1 MEGRVSHNKKSAAL
15 ILSVLLPFSPTPRL
29 YGDPFDKKH
38 KDPKGAGGV
47 KKCNGVRRCYKAG
60 FWGQRSSP
68 GRFAPV
74 TPFPIMKLLRR
85 AGILHHQQDPPPS
98 AFWSHYCW
106 ECWAKINLICF
117 SLLLLLLLL
126 NFYLVVVL
134 CWDPFSQ
141 ACAWMDATAVLSESI
156 GLKAEASAKRNYCCC
171 NNMKSKQ

>member
-1 MEGRVSHNKKSAAL
+1 MEGRVSHTIKKSAAL

-29 YGDPFDKKH
+29 YGDPFDKKY

-47 KKCNGVRRCYKAG
+47 KKCNGVRQAAARPG
-60 FWGQRSSP
+60 FSGQP
-68 GRFAPV
+68 LGRFAPV

-85 AGILHHQQDPPPS
+85 AGILHHYQDPPPS

-126 NFYLVVVL
+126 LLNFYLVVML
-134 CWDPFSQ
+134 CYCWDPIFS
-141 ACAWMDATAVLSESI
+141 
-156 GLKAEASAKRNYCCC
+156 GLRLDGCYSCFEWKHWFKSWSSSTKRNLLL
-171 NNMKSKQ
+171 

>member
-1 MEGRVSHNKKSAAL
+1 MFYCHFFQ
-15 ILSVLLPFSPTPRL
+15 LPGYMGIPLTKNTKTPRGQVVL
-29 YGDPFDKKH
+29 KNAMASGS
-38 KDPKGAGGV
+38 G
-47 KKCNGVRRCYKAG
+47 CYKAG
-60 FWGQRSSP
+60 FWGQPPRASP

-134 CWDPFSQ
+134 CWVPFSQ

>member
-1 MEGRVSHNKKSAAL
+1 MFYCHFL
-15 ILSVLLPFSPTPRL
+15 QLPGYMGIPLTKNTKTPRGQVVL
-29 YGDPFDKKH
+29 KNAMAS
-38 KDPKGAGGV
+38 GAATRPGFGGSLAP
-47 KKCNGVRRCYKAG
+47 RA
-60 FWGQRSSP
+60 SL

-117 SLLLLLLLL
+117 SLLVLLLLL

>member
-1 MEGRVSHNKKSAAL
+1 MFYCHFL
-15 ILSVLLPFSPTPRL
+15 QLPGYMGIPLTKNTKTPRGQVVL
-29 YGDPFDKKH
+29 KNAMAS
-38 KDPKGAGGV
+38 GAATRPGFGGSLAP
-47 KKCNGVRRCYKAG
+47 RA
-60 FWGQRSSP
+60 SL